1 MIYLLAVN
9 CALLLA
15 LIVMLSR
22 LSGKLRQTQAK
33 LEYVREL
40 IKELM

>member
-15 LIVMLSR
+15 LIVMLAR
-22 LSGKLRQTQAK
+22 LNGKLRQTQAK